1 MVPERNHISD
11 AYGRPSKKFPEE
23 RKQNQSYQLKEQH
36 MQKNKTGRREHN
48 LFEDT
53 KELGIAECLDLR

>member
-1 MVPERNHISD
+1 
-11 AYGRPSKKFPEE
+11 
-23 RKQNQSYQLKEQH
+23 